1 MGSSVT
7 KAKCALE
14 RFFIY
19 CPAPP
24 FMNVAIPKK
33 CSEEIYFLAEMVSMG
48 SIVTKAKCALERF
61 FIYCPVPPF
70 MNVVITKKCS
80 KKVYI
85 FLLKWNHWAA
95 VRRNIFIYFLAEMVS
110 MGSIVRKAK
119 CALERFFIY
128 FPVPPL

>member
-48 SIVTKAKCALERF
+48 SIVTKAILYLLPCAAFYGCAYTKAKCTSERF
-61 FIYCPVPPF
+61 FIYCPAPQF
-70 MNVVITKKCS
+70 MNVAIPEKCS
-80 KKVYI
+80 EEIYLYI
-85 FLLKWNHWAA
+85 SWLKWFQWAA
-95 VRRNIFIYFLAEMVS
+95 S
-110 MGSIVRKAK
+110 
-119 CALERFFIY
+119 
-128 FPVPPL
+128 